1 MIMNPGGGDT
11 SELLATVGFK
21 WLGSG
26 DPGDS
31 PGGAVDPEA
40 AAGKADANRKE
51 ADEVKRDKSKK
62 ERLEEMAKQG
72 KNHLRNTFGINLGI
86 ASILKQSQIFT
97 GTLGTIFQILG
108 ALVDVILAPFL
119 PIIVPA
125 IKALAANV
133 PEIQAKAERIIGTL
147 VDGFYWL
154 KDKVGGWMDNKFG
167 KLIKDALQYV
177 IIGLFLARLFNM
189 HRVLF
194 TVVKFILGGIT
205 KLVAQGIATMAR
217 GLGWKTKEQVTEAR
231 DTILLP
237 QIAVNTARMAM
248 TSGLGGGVAR
258 TATGAI
264 PLGGKV
270 AGMSKMAMLGRGVAG
285 AGVVGGFGY
294 AGYSIYDSQKEGW
307 GASAGGGA
315 LAGTVV
321 GTAIGAALGGPVGAA
336 IGASIGATAGPIIG
350 GWVEKSNAGAAERHK
365 DLYNGREHADKMVF
379 STPENNP
386 GGWYEEGYDSRG
398 RKIN

>member
-1 MIMNPGGGDT
+1 MNPGGGDT

-167 KLIKDALQYV
+167 KL
-177 IIGLFLARLFNM
+177 
-189 HRVLF
+189 
-194 TVVKFILGGIT
+194 TKFSILC
-205 KLVAQGIATMAR
+205 
-217 GLGWKTKEQVTEAR
+217 
-231 DTILLP
+231 ILLC
-237 QIAVNTARMAM
+237 
-248 TSGLGGGVAR
+248 
-258 TATGAI
+258 
-264 PLGGKV
+264 
-270 AGMSKMAMLGRGVAG
+270 
-285 AGVVGGFGY
+285 
-294 AGYSIYDSQKEGW
+294 
-307 GASAGGGA
+307 
-315 LAGTVV
+315 
-321 GTAIGAALGGPVGAA
+321 
-336 IGASIGATAGPIIG
+336 
-350 GWVEKSNAGAAERHK
+350 
-365 DLYNGREHADKMVF
+365 
-379 STPENNP
+379 
-386 GGWYEEGYDSRG
+386 
-398 RKIN
+398 